1 MKKFE
6 YNAIIPHQSASYSV
20 CTFCAPASEI
30 LQFATIDRISR
41 DQKGAVKGFQRPQV
55 SKHIQQ
61 IRDYLDKDE
70 AILPN
75 AIVVAFLSD
84 ARIIEREQRTGFIT
98 IDVKD
103 DIPGFVVDGQQRLTA
118 LSDLPEKDFEV
129 YVSAVICDT
138 EEELRKQF
146 ILINNTR
153 PLPKQLIYE
162 LLPSVSGLPHAL
174 QSRSVAASIVEELNY
189 NEESSLKGQIKQ
201 HTNPEGVLQDTT
213 FQKVIM
219 NSLKDGCMRQLS
231 ENGDNL
237 DACFTILSEFF
248 GAVQIVFEESWK
260 DQKPKTSRLVH
271 SAGIMSMGYVLEYI
285 HATNGATS
293 RNEFAP
299 VLEKIKPFTAWTTGT
314 WEFGDDN
321 KRPWNS
327 LQFVPRDYTE
337 LTQHLIRQ
345 LKRVAW
351 S

>member
-6 YNAIIPHQSASYSV
+6 YRAIVPRQSKSYQV

-41 DQKGAVKGFQRPQV
+41 DEKGTVKGFQRPQV
-55 SKHIQQ
+55 SNHIQQ
-61 IRDYLDKDE
+61 IRDYLSKDE

-75 AIVVAFLSD
+75 AIVIAFLSGANID
-84 ARIIEREQRTGFIT
+84 EGKERTGSIAIT
-98 IDVKD
+98 VKD
-103 DIPGFVVDGQQRLTA
+103 EIPGFVVDGQQRLTA

-129 YVSAVICDT
+129 YVSAVVCDT

-189 NEESSLKGQIKQ
+189 SEGSSLKGQIKQ

-213 FQKVIM
+213 FQKIIM

-231 ENGDNL
+231 GNGENL
-237 DACFTILSEFF
+237 DACFLILSEYFA
-248 GAVQIVFEESWK
+248 AVQVVFEDAWVEH
-260 DQKPKTSRLVH
+260 KPKSSRLVH
-271 SAGIMSMGYVLEYI
+271 SAGLIAMGYLMEFI
-285 HATNGATS
+285 HSTTGAT
-293 RNEFAP
+293 RQANFIP
-299 VLEKIKPFTAWTTGT
+299 VLEKLKPHTAWTSGT
-314 WEFGDDN
+314 WEFSDDN
-321 KRPWNS
+321 KRPWNG
-327 LQFVPRDYTE
+327 LQFIPRDYME
-337 LTQHLIRQ
+337 LSQYLIRC
-345 LKRVAW
+345 LKKNSW
-351 S
+351 Q